1 LGARE
6 LNTATQQERKTV
18 TQKKL
23 HKSKLATSLS
33 LILGTSLLAPVYAQ
47 DTQDDDVEV
56 IQVTGIRGSVQE
68 SMGIKRDSAGVV
80 DAISAEDIGKFP
92 DTNLAESLQRIT
104 GISISRNNG
113 EGDQITARGFGPDYN
128 MVTLNGRTMP
138 GSALP
143 GGGGTPNSR
152 AFSFSDLAS
161 ESVRSVSVYKTGRAS
176 IASGGIGAVV
186 DIRTARPFSASESGF
201 TASVGAKA
209 LADTTNRVGDDVT
222 PEVSGFI
229 NYVNDDNTF
238 GVTFTGSFQDRDSAA
253 QGAFVNQ
260 WRVNPYSGDNIP
272 HLPSADNPDS
282 GAPVVL
288 NNAPAMGQLFGI
300 PSDLRYYMADRE
312 RDRTNAQLTVQFA
325 PSDKMTA
332 TLDYTYSRQDLF
344 EARAEQS
351 IWMDDRYFAELTFD
365 DETVKT
371 PVIISQERRD
381 LLPRD
386 LGLAIQELN
395 QVNENKSIG
404 FNLEYF
410 VNDDLT
416 LEFDVHNSTAEGRPD
431 APYGTWTNLGL
442 GANVV
447 RGQGADFRGDFPIM
461 LVDFDD
467 VSRTNL
473 NGNGVLDESDVGTS
487 ILDMNFSNQD
497 TEITQARIDGSYTLD
512 TGSINFGIESRSM
525 ESTSLQSLTRHT
537 MGNWGIENPGELP
550 TGSLTP
556 LDLASEFSDFNT
568 NGIFSQGFTGSVS
581 EIGAFAAQAYG
592 FNLVADNPYATNR
605 TIEED
610 ITAVY
615 FEFDLEGELSGMPY
629 NILTGVRYENTDVT
643 SIANISLPS
652 GVAWE
657 GNNDFNVRFGSD
669 MEDVSVDSSYDHIL
683 PAFDF
688 DIELKENVVARF
700 SYSKTIARPTYN
712 NLSAAAT
719 VSSPSGPTLITGE
732 ATATASSGNPS
743 LVPLESDN
751 LDLSIEYYFDET
763 SYVSLGFF
771 DKRVKNFIGNEQVEE
786 SIFGLTD
793 ATAGP
798 RAIAAQ
804 AELERLGIP
813 LSDTT
818 LFNMVAAMENN
829 VDYFSLTDEQF
840 EAAYDVLPNS
850 SDPELIF
857 INSKPVN
864 NKSANIYGFEI
875 AGQHFFGDSGFGV
888 MANYT
893 SVTGDVGFDNNADPS
908 ITQFA
913 LVGLSD
919 TANIIVMYEMDEIQA
934 RIAYNWRDKFLDT
947 TSQYVNEPG
956 YTEAYSQ
963 IDFSVSYEVMED
975 LTVSFEGINITE
987 ENRRRHG
994 RTSAMVWNIDELGAR
1009 YALGVR
1015 YKF

>member
-1 LGARE
+1 MTHTILK
-6 LNTATQQERKTV
+6 KT
-18 TQKKL
+18 KI
-23 HKSKLATSLS
+23 ATSLS
-33 LILGTSLLAPVYAQ
+33 LILGSGLLFPVHAQ
-47 DTQDDDVEV
+47 DAKDDVEV

-80 DAISAEDIGKFP
+80 DAISAVDIGKFP

-113 EGDQITARGFGPDYN
+113 EGNQVTARGFGPDFN

-143 GGGGTPNSR
+143 GGGGAPNSR
-152 AFSFSDLAS
+152 AFDFSDLAS
-161 ESVRSVSVYKTGRAS
+161 ESVRAVEVYKTGRAS
-176 IASGGIGAVV
+176 IATGGIGASIN
-186 DIRTARPFSASESGF
+186 IRTSRPFDAAETGF

-209 LADTTNRVGDDVT
+209 LTDTTNRVGDDVT
-222 PEVSGFI
+222 PEVSGMI
-229 NYVNDDNTF
+229 NFVSDDETF
-238 GVTFTGSFQDRDSAA
+238 GFTFTGSFQQRDSAS

-260 WRVNPYSGDNIP
+260 WRVNPFDGSIP
-272 HLPSADNPDS
+272 QSPDPSNPDS
-282 GAPVVL
+282 GDPVVL
-288 NNAPAMGQLFGI
+288 NNAPAMGQLFAI
-300 PSDLRYYMADRE
+300 PSDLRYFMADRE
-312 RDRTNAQLTVQFA
+312 RERTNAQLTFQYA
-325 PSDKMTA
+325 PSDNMVA
-332 TLDYTYSRQDLF
+332 TLDYTYSKQDLF

-351 IWMDDRYFAELTFD
+351 IWMDDRYFTELTFD

-371 PVIISQERRD
+371 PIHITQERRD

-386 LGLAIQELN
+386 LGLAMQELN

-404 FNLEYF
+404 LNIEYF

-416 LEFDVHNSTAEGRPD
+416 LEFDFHNSSAEGRPD

-447 RGQGADFRGDFPIM
+447 RGQGADFSGDFPIM
-461 LVDFDD
+461 LVDYDD
-467 VSRTNL
+467 VARGNL
-473 NGNGVLDESDVGTS
+473 NPNGVLDQDDVGTS
-487 ILDMNFSNQD
+487 ILDMNYSLQD
-497 TEITQARIDGSYTLD
+497 TDITQARLDGSYAMD
-512 TGSINFGIESRSM
+512 SGSINFGIESRSM

-550 TGSLTP
+550 AGILTP
-556 LDLASEFSDFNT
+556 LDLAQEFSDFNT
-568 NGIFSQGFTGSVS
+568 TGIFSQGFTGSVA
-581 EIGAFAAQAYG
+581 ELGAFAASEYG
-592 FNLVADNPYATNR
+592 FNLVADNPFATNR
-605 TIEED
+605 TIKED

-615 FEFDLEGELSGMPY
+615 FEFDLDGELNGMPY
-629 NILTGVRYENTDVT
+629 NLLTGVRYENTDVT

-652 GVAWE
+652 GIAWE

-683 PAFDF
+683 PALDF
-688 DIELKENVVARF
+688 DIEVAENMISRF

-719 VSSPSGPTLITGE
+719 VSPPSGPTLLTGG
-732 ATATASSGNPS
+732 ATATASSGNPA

-751 LDLSIEYYFDET
+751 LDLSFEYYFDET
-763 SYVSLGFF
+763 SYVSLGFY

-786 SIFGLTD
+786 NIFGLRD

-798 RAIAAQ
+798 RAQAAA

-818 LFNMVAAMENN
+818 LFNMVAAMENG
-829 VDYFSLTDEQF
+829 VDYTSMSDEQF
-840 EAAYDVLPNS
+840 EAAYDVLPNAD
-850 SDPELIF
+850 DPLMTF

-864 NKSANIYGFEI
+864 NRAANIYGFEL
-875 AGQHFFGDSGFGV
+875 AAQHFFGESGFGV
-888 MANYT
+888 MGNYT
-893 SVTGDVGFDNNADPS
+893 TVTGDIGFDNNADPS
-908 ITQFA
+908 VTQFA

-919 TANIIVMYEMDEIQA
+919 TANLILMYEKEGIQA

-963 IDFSVSYEVMED
+963 IDFSVSYDFSED
-975 LTVSFEGINITE
+975 LTVSLEGINITE
-987 ENRRRHG
+987 ENARRHG
-994 RTSAMVWNIDELGAR
+994 RTSAMLWRLDELGAR
-1009 YALGVR
+1009 YAVGVR

>member
-1 LGARE
+1 M
-6 LNTATQQERKTV
+6 TQT
-18 TQKKL
+18 TP

-33 LILGTSLLAPVYAQ
+33 IILGTALSSSVMSHVAAQ
-47 DTQDDDVEV
+47 ETEKDIEV
-56 IQVTGIRGSVQE
+56 IQVSGIRSSVQE

-113 EGDQITARGFGPDYN
+113 EGSQVTARGFGPDFN

-143 GGGGTPNSR
+143 GGGGTANSR
-152 AFSFSDLAS
+152 AFDFSDLAS
-161 ESVRSVSVYKTGRAS
+161 ESVRAVEVYKTGKAS
-176 IASGGIGAVV
+176 IATGGIGATVNV
-186 DIRTARPFSASESGF
+186 RTARPFDAADNGI

-209 LADTTNRVGDDVT
+209 LHDTTNRVGDDVT

-229 NYVNDDNTF
+229 NYLNDDNTF
-238 GVTFTGSFQDRDSAA
+238 GVTFTGSFQQRDSAA

-260 WRVNPYSGDNIP
+260 WRVNPFDGTVPQSPDP
-272 HLPSADNPDS
+272 ANPDS
-282 GAPVVL
+282 GDPIVL
-288 NNAPAMGQLFGI
+288 NNAPAMGQLFAI

-312 RDRTNAQLTVQFA
+312 RERTNAQLTFQFA
-325 PSDKMTA
+325 PSEKMTA
-332 TLDYTYSRQDLF
+332 TLDYTYSKQDLY

-351 IWMDDRYFAELTFD
+351 IWMDDRYFTELTFD

-371 PVIISQERRD
+371 PVLITQERRD

-386 LGLAIQELN
+386 LGLALQELN

-404 FNLEYF
+404 LNLEYF
-410 VNDDLT
+410 VNDDFT
-416 LEFDVHNSTAEGRPD
+416 LVFDVHNSSAEGKPD

-447 RGQGADFRGDFPIM
+447 KGQGVDFRGEFPIM
-461 LVDFDD
+461 FVDFDD
-467 VSRTNL
+467 AARDNL
-473 NGNGVLDESDVGTS
+473 NGNGVLDQDDVGTS
-487 ILDMNFSNQD
+487 ILDMNFSSQD
-497 TEITQARIDGSYTLD
+497 TEITQARLDGTYHMD

-550 TGSLTP
+550 SGSLTP
-556 LDLASEFSDFNT
+556 LDLANEFDDFNT
-568 NGIFSQGFTGSVS
+568 DGMFSQGFTGSVAQ
-581 EIGAFAAQAYG
+581 IGAFAAQQYG
-592 FNLVADNPYATNR
+592 FDLVANNPFATNR

-615 FEFDLEGELSGMPY
+615 FELDLSGEMNGMEY
-629 NILTGVRYENTDVT
+629 NLLAGVRYENTDVT

-652 GVAWE
+652 GIAWE

-669 MEDVSVDSSYDHIL
+669 MEDVDIEASYDHVL
-683 PAFDF
+683 PALDF
-688 DIELKENVVARF
+688 DIEVVENMIARF

-712 NLSAAAT
+712 NLSAAAS
-719 VSSPSGPTLITGE
+719 VSPQSGPTLLTDSI
-732 ATATASSGNPS
+732 TATASSGNPA

-751 LDLSIEYYFDET
+751 LDLSFEYYFDET
-763 SYVSLGFF
+763 SYVSVGFY

-786 SIFGLTD
+786 NVFGLRD
-793 ATAGP
+793 VTAGP
-798 RAIAAQ
+798 RAQAARD
-804 AELERLGIP
+804 ELEARGIP
-813 LSDTT
+813 VNDTS
-818 LFNMVAAMENN
+818 LFNMVAAMENGIEY
-829 VDYFSLTDEQF
+829 DSLTDEQF
-840 EAAYDVLPNS
+840 EQQFDILPNS
-850 SDPELIF
+850 DDPLITF

-864 NKSANIYGFEI
+864 NKAANIYGFEF
-875 AGQHFFGDSGFGV
+875 AAQHFFGDSGFGV
-888 MANYT
+888 LANYT
-893 SVTGDVGFDNNADPS
+893 TVKGDIGFDNEANPS

-919 TANIIVMYEMDEIQA
+919 TANLVLMYEKDALQA

-947 TSQYVNEPG
+947 TSQYINEPG
-956 YTEAYSQ
+956 YTEDYSQ
-963 IDFSVSYEVMED
+963 IDLSISYDVTED
-975 LTVSFEGINITE
+975 LTVAFEGINITE
-987 ENRRRHG
+987 ENIRRHG
-994 RTSAMVWNIDELGAR
+994 RTSSMLWNLDEFGAR
-1009 YALGVR
+1009 YALSAR
-1015 YKF
+1015 YTF